1 MIIDSTVIIS
11 LGLVGKLDLIEEGI
25 IPRMVLNEIQ
35 TESIR
40 ISLKEPKFN
49 ISTPSDKSKRQ
60 ALEILGDSM
69 ETGDS
74 DIVASLL
81 DFPQS
86 LIATDDK
93 RLRSVC
99 RALGGKITGTLGI
112 LIHSAR
118 IGKISK
124 DKALEILKYLNNT
137 GFRMSLE
144 LYEEVQK
151 NLNEIP

>member
-25 IPRMVLNEIQ
+25 IPRLVFNEIEI
-35 TESIR
+35 ESIR
-40 ISLKEPKFN
+40 ISLKEPIFV
-49 ISTPSDKSKRQ
+49 IPTPSDKSKRQ
-60 ALEILGDSM
+60 ALEILGDLI

-74 DIVASLL
+74 DIVALLL
-81 DFPQS
+81 DLPHS

-99 RALGGKITGTLGI
+99 KAIGGNITGPLGI

-118 IGKISK
+118 RGKISK
-124 DKALEILKYLNNT
+124 EDVLEILKDLNNT

-144 LYEEVQK
+144 LYNTVRERIEQC
-151 NLNEIP
+151 